1 MAEPSLISDLLE
13 TFLCLVPISEGSAAR
28 QAF

>member
-1 MAEPSLISDLLE
+1 MAEPSLSDLLE
-13 TFLCLVPISEGSAAR
+13 TFLCLVPTSEGSAAR